1 MLADHDDSLERAAA
15 VHIAAAH
22 DLRSVALA
30 AAATARA
37 IASHMASCDVRHI
50 PAPLRCVLVVD
61 DDDAARA
68 ALVTMLRA
76 GLPGVTVFDADSVT
90 TAKIAVAAYRP
101 AVVVVDYVL
110 RVGRSSASSGLSLL
124 YDLPRVHRGVIVSGH
139 ADLADLS
146 APLRAIGAEAFTRPL
161 TSTEAAP
168 LVAHVRA
175 LLDAAAPE
183 AP

>member
-1 MLADHDDSLERAAA
+1 LLGSADAALERATA
-15 VHIAAAH
+15 VHIAAASE
-22 DLRSVALA
+22 LRAA
-30 AAATARA
+30 ATDAAATART
-37 IASHMASCDVRHI
+37 IASHMSAYDVRHI

-61 DDDAARA
+61 DDTAARA
-68 ALVTMLRA
+68 ALVALLRA
-76 GLPGVTVFDADSVT
+76 GLPGVMLFDADSVT

-139 ADLADLS
+139 ANLADLS
-146 APLRAIGAEAFTRPL
+146 APLRALGAEAFTRPL